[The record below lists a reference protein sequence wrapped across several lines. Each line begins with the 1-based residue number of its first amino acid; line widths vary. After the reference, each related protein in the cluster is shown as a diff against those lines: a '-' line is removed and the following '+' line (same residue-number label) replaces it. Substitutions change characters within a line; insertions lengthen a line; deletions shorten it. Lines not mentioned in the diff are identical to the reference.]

1 MINQTISALSCAG
14 LALCGGMAA
23 DVAGDHARGAVV
35 STAHIAHLTQA
46 ETAAYLKNGNLATP
60 VRNGV
65 DAYRVIYR
73 TITAKGRQTTASGL
87 VILPGN
93 RARRLPVVAFEH
105 GTLVQK
111 SDAPS
116 TNGTSRPDR
125 ARTMTFAGAGYA
137 AVAPDYL
144 GLGKGPGRHPY
155 THAPT
160 EVSASAD
167 LLQAARTVAGRQH
180 RSLDRRVLVTGFSQG
195 GHAAMA
201 LGKALQAGKVPHF
214 GLGALAPVSGP
225 YDVQHV
231 ETPAGL
237 DGRVSPQNA
246 VFYFAYWV
254 TSMNRVYHL
263 YDKPAE
269 AFQEPYAG
277 VVKQLFDGHHDE
289 AAIAKALPPTPQQ
302 LMTPAFVKW
311 AGQPTGALL
320 RAMRGSDGTC
330 TWRPRMPVRLY
341 AGSGDTN
348 VPIQNARNCQAAL
361 GGTGIQ
367 LIDLGADV
375 DHGGSVHAALPQI
388 LTWFEQLAPA
398 SRG

>member
-1 MINQTISALSCAG
+1 MISQTISAISCAG
-14 LALCGGMAA
+14 LALCGGVAA
-23 DVAGDHARGAVV
+23 NVAGHYAHGAVV
-35 STAHIAHLTQA
+35 STTSLAHLTQA
-46 ETAAYLKNGNLATP
+46 ETEAYLRSGNLTTP

-65 DAYRVIYR
+65 DAYRVVYR
-73 TITAKGRQTTASGL
+73 TITTRGRRTTASGL
-87 VILPGN
+87 VILPGTGS
-93 RARRLPVVAFEH
+93 RHLPVVAFQH
-105 GTLVQK
+105 GTLVLK
-111 SDAPS
+111 GDAPS

-125 ARTMTFAGAGYA
+125 AQAMMFAAAGYA

-160 EVSASAD
+160 EVSVSAD

-180 RSLDRRVLVTGFSQG
+180 RTLDRKVLVTGFSEG

-201 LGKALQAGKVPHF
+201 LGKALQVGKVPHF

-225 YDVQHV
+225 YDVQHA

-246 VFYFAYWV
+246 VFSFAYWV

-263 YDKPAE
+263 YRKPAE

-289 AAIAKALPPTPQQ
+289 AAIAEALPPTPRQ
-302 LMTPAFVKW
+302 LMTPAFVTW
-311 AGQPTGALL
+311 ARQPTGALL
-320 RAMRGSDGTC
+320 RAMQESDGTC
-330 TWRPRMPVRLY
+330 TWKPRVPVRLY
-341 AGSGDTN
+341 AASGDKN

-361 GGTGIQ
+361 GGAGVPLT
-367 LIDLGADV
+367 DLGANV
-375 DHGGSVHAALPQI
+375 DHSGSVRAALPQI
-388 LTWFEQLAPA
+388 LNWFEQLAPA
-398 SRG
+398 QRG